1 MSLLQEMET
10 HGLADCEFNRQLIKR
25 ERRIK
30 RLMAV
35 ILPVFNDHQEIE
47 KDYDLMMDAEQAEK
61 SSYFLQWL
69 EIWSDVGK
77 RGELADL
84 LRDQ

>member
-1 MSLLQEMET
+1 M
-10 HGLADCEFNRQLIKR
+10 NRQT
-25 ERRIK
+25 RIK

-47 KDYDLMMDAEQAEK
+47 KDYDLMMNAEQAEK
-61 SSYFLQWL
+61 SSFFLQWL
-69 EIWSDVGK
+69 EIWADVGR

-84 LRDQ
+84 LRGRP